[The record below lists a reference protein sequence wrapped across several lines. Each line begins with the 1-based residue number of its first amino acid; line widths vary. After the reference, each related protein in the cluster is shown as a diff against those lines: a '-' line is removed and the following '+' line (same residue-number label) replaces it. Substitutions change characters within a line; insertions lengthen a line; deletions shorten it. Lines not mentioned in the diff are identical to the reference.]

1 VKRKTRRPGD
11 AVDLNREI
19 DRSLTR
25 IEKKV
30 GDLSSYV
37 AYANKHL
44 GKTMRDRWELM
55 KACKAAYAAVAPR
68 FKNGRRVSARTLAK
82 LTRAQ
87 IGASWDYQRVGLA
100 HRLARALAEATR

>member
-1 VKRKTRRPGD
+1 MKAPRRTD
-11 AVDLNREI
+11 IRREI

-55 KACKAAYAAVAPR
+55 KACKAAYAEVAPR
-68 FKNGRRVSARTLAK
+68 RRNGRRVSPRALAK
-82 LTRAQ
+82 LSRAQ
-87 IGASWDYQRVGLA
+87 ARATWDYSRLGLA
-100 HRLARALAEATR
+100 YKLAQAITAATK

>member
-1 VKRKTRRPGD
+1 VKATGRTDIR
-11 AVDLNREI
+11 REI

-44 GKTMRDRWELM
+44 GKAMRDRWELM
-55 KACKAAYAAVAPR
+55 RACKAAYAEVAPR
-68 FKNGRRVSARTLAK
+68 QRNGRRVQPRTLAK

-87 IGASWDYQRVGLA
+87 VDARWDYSRRHLA
-100 HRLARALAEATR
+100 HRLAKAIEAVK